1 MKYQVKEMNSL
12 RKARETSV
20 FIYKFLELDPS
31 NEELNLVACQGY
43 CSYRKPHF
51 SKREQ
56 LILSFV
62 PSLLF
67 PFYLKLCLPF
77 CENMSI

>member
-51 SKREQ
+51 SK
-56 LILSFV
+56 
-62 PSLLF
+62 
-67 PFYLKLCLPF
+67 K
-77 CENMSI
+77 ENN